1 MSDPVS
7 FQKVIEYVEALSLQD
22 QELLLE
28 LIQRRRVEQR
38 RTEIAR
44 NAAQTLEALVAGKA
58 KRGTLADLRADLLDQ
73 E

>member
-1 MSDPVS
+1 MSDPIS
-7 FQKVIEYVEALSLQD
+7 FQKVIEYVEGLSPQD

-44 NAAQTLEALVAGKA
+44 NAALTLEALVAGKA
-58 KRGTLADLRADLLDQ
+58 KRGTIADLRSDLLDQ